1 MHIWIEKDRDR
12 KRDREREM
20 ETEKEGASEEVY
32 MLCLVTIPTL
42 VTQLSTHRPGTMN
55 SLLGR

>member
-1 MHIWIEKDRDR
+1 
-12 KRDREREM
+12 M
-20 ETEKEGASEEVY
+20 ETEKEGASEEAY